1 MKLTLAEAAHK
12 IGKSERTVRRLIKDG
27 KIQAEK
33 VGAIW
38 QISDLGG
45 LEPPA
50 EAGETA
56 DVGGGLP
63 ALAEQLRSEVE
74 YLRKQN
80 EELRKELQQSRV
92 RSDTIILQLTEQ
104 RKLLEDLREPFW
116 RRWRRK
122 QAQAGKVPA
131 DQPSD

>member
-1 MKLTLAEAAHK
+1 LTLAEAAQK

-27 KIQAEK
+27 TIKAEK
-33 VGAIW
+33 VGGVW
-38 QISDLGG
+38 EISDLAA

-50 EAGETA
+50 DAGETQ
-56 DVGGGLP
+56 DVAGGLP
-63 ALAEQLRSEVE
+63 ALAEQLGSEVE

-80 EELRKELQQSRV
+80 EELRKELQESRF

-122 QAQAGKVPA
+122 HAQAGKLPA
-131 DQPSD
+131 DQASD

>member
-1 MKLTLAEAAHK
+1 MTLAEAAQK

-33 VGAIW
+33 VGGVW
-38 QISDLGG
+38 QISDLAG

-74 YLRKQN
+74 YLRKEN
-80 EELRKELQQSRV
+80 EELRKELQESRM
-92 RSDTIILQLTEQ
+92 RSDTIILQLTER
-104 RKLLEDLREPFW
+104 RKLLEDVRQPFW
-116 RRWRRK
+116 RRWRRNK
-122 QAQAGKVPA
+122 AEAGKVTAEPA
-131 DQPSD
+131 SD